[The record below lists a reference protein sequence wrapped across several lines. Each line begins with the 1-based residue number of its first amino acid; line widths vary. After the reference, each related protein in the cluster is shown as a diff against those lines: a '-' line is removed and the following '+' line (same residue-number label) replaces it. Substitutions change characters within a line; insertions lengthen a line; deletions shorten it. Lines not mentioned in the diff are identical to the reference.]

1 MSFKERSHLPN
12 IKRIKWKR
20 EGWCWSCSKSS
31 RRSNNIISEDGYP
44 KLELSSVDK
53 RVFYWK
59 KMPPRTCIA
68 SKEKSVPGFKDSK
81 DRLTLLLGANAGG
94 DLKLKLSLTY
104 LLKILV
110 TFRIMLNLPCL
121 CSANG
126 TTKSRWQHICLQH
139 WLPKILNP
147 LLRPAAPTKGFLSR
161 YHCSLRKH
169 PRALMEKYNE
179 IHVIF
184 TPANTASV
192 LQPTNQGVVMMFNSW
207 CLGNSFCRAIAA
219 TNSDSSDGSGQSQLK
234 TF

>member
-1 MSFKERSHLPN
+1 
-12 IKRIKWKR
+12 
-20 EGWCWSCSKSS
+20 
-31 RRSNNIISEDGYP
+31 
-44 KLELSSVDK
+44 
-53 RVFYWK
+53 
-59 KMPPRTCIA
+59 MPPRTCIA

-81 DRLTLLLGANAGG
+81 DRLTLLLGPNAAG
-94 DLKLKLSLTY
+94 DLKLKPGLTY

-147 LLRPAAPTKGFLSR
+147 LLRPTAPTKDSFQNITAHWESTQGPWWRS
-161 YHCSLRKH
+161 
-169 PRALMEKYNE
+169 NE
-179 IHVIF
+179 IHVVF

-192 LQPTNQGVVMMFNSW
+192 LQPTNQVVVMMFKSW

>member
-12 IKRIKWKR
+12 IKHIKWKR

-31 RRSNNIISEDGYP
+31 RRSNKIISEDGYP
-44 KLELSSVDK
+44 KLELSSVEK

-68 SKEKSVPGFKDSK
+68 SKKSVPGLKDSK
-81 DRLTLLLGANAGG
+81 DRLTLLLGANAAG

-110 TFRIMLNLPCL
+110 TFRIMLNLLCL

-147 LLRPAAPTKGFLSR
+147 LLRPTAPKKRIPFKISLLIEKAPKGPDGQVMRFMLFS
-161 YHCSLRKH
+161 HLQTQHPFCSPWIK
-169 PRALMEKYNE
+169 E
-179 IHVIF
+179 
-184 TPANTASV
+184 
-192 LQPTNQGVVMMFNSW
+192 
-207 CLGNSFCRAIAA
+207 
-219 TNSDSSDGSGQSQLK
+219 
-234 TF
+234 